1 MCLAHCGGQR
11 TNSGVGLKLLLL
23 EIGSLIG
30 LQLYH
35 GGQTRERQG
44 SACVSSHPTN
54 GGDYRCVPVFF
65 AKVLGLLT
73 QVFTPVRPTLL
84 TEPSPQSER
93 LRHEVGSFTLAVSN
107 NTETGSELT
116 GADDCLKVT
125 GEPEARIP
133 SICLQQRDQLD
144 GSRRDKAPGWAA
156 PIP

>member
-35 GGQTRERQG
+35 GGQTRSVRDLP
-44 SACVSSHPTN
+44 VSPPIPPN

-84 TEPSPQSER
+84 KDSGMR
-93 LRHEVGSFTLAVSN
+93 
-107 NTETGSELT
+107 
-116 GADDCLKVT
+116 
-125 GEPEARIP
+125 
-133 SICLQQRDQLD
+133 
-144 GSRRDKAPGWAA
+144 
-156 PIP
+156 